1 MTTSVEVKSLTGLLP
16 AENDDNNFRYYHCI
30 LTNSADWV
38 CEERYKMT
46 GPGESL
52 KHIASGIHPA
62 NITKCIPIRSTIP
75 KIFDPLILKYEMIPK
90 VEIKK

>member
-1 MTTSVEVKSLTGLLP
+1 MTTSVEVKLLTGLLP
-16 AENDDNNFRYYHCI
+16 AEDNDNKFRYYHCI

-46 GPGESL
+46 GPGEEL
-52 KHIASGIHPA
+52 KHTVKNINPA

-75 KIFDPLILKYEMIPK
+75 KILDNWFRLARETQEALCH
-90 VEIKK
+90 